1 MTLMAL
7 PKFKNLI
14 APQAKNR
21 KKEIC
26 LMDKKVLTMPL
37 KEEDMGKTELYQYV
51 LIYVRD

>member
-21 KKEIC
+21 KKEMC

-37 KEEDMGKTELYQYV
+37 KEEDMRSLKLGDV
-51 LIYVRD
+51 V